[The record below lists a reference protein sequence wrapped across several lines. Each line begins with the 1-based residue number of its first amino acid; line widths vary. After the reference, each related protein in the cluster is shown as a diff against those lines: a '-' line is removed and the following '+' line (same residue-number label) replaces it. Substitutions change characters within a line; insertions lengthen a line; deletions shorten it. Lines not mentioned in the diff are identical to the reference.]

1 MRRKEGDKGGD
12 ILRAAVSVFSREGF
26 DGAKVSAIAA
36 EAGVA
41 TGSVYLYFSGKDD
54 ILDGLFR
61 EFWDNLRDAIVRID
75 LADPLD
81 RIRRQLELFY
91 DRLVADRRLA
101 LVYLRDHHR
110 FVARRSQGIQS
121 YQECLE
127 LGAKAFREASGAEPG
142 HETLPLSYAILFGG
156 VRAALEHA
164 LERPEAESQ
173 FVKEH
178 MLTMAVGSLRV
189 LIEGGR
195 G

>member
-12 ILRAAVSVFSREGF
+12 ILRAAVSVFSRDGF
-26 DGAKVSAIAA
+26 DGAKVSTIAA

-41 TGSVYLYFSGKDD
+41 TGSVYLYFTGKDD

-101 LVYLRDHHR
+101 RVYLHDHHR
-110 FVARRSQGIQS
+110 FLARRPRGFES
-121 YQECLE
+121 YQDCLG
-127 LGAKAFREASGAEPG
+127 LGDKAFREASGAVPEP
-142 HETLPLSYAILFGG
+142 EILSLSYAILFGG
-156 VRAALEHA
+156 VRAALEYA
-164 LERPEAESQ
+164 LDRPETETES
-173 FVKEH
+173 VKKH

-189 LIEGGR
+189 LIEGEKG
-195 G
+195 